1 MSNAHGFKINFEID
15 KILSKCLVN
24 QLNNLK

>member
-1 MSNAHGFKINFEID
+1 MSNAHGFKINFEVD
-15 KILSKCLVN
+15 KILSECLVN